1 MCLASLQEGRR
12 EAVTEGC
19 MNNRTETTPL
29 KIDLLNKYFT
39 SCLIPWRK
47 TGKRTLLAHAANVGE
62 AEVESGPPRGLVP
75 SPGQSGWSSVES
87 GPPRGLTASPG
98 QPGQSPAEVG
108 SGAPRGLMPSPG
120 QPEPCPLLPPGVCIG
135 QEPELGLEPRTFKMS
150 LGDLNHQAKQSLPAL
165 GFFCF

>member
-62 AEVESGPPRGLVP
+62 AE
-75 SPGQSGWSSVES
+75 VES